1 MHSVPVEWLCLLV
14 VDDDP
19 TLSSCHQL
27 TSYVDQVSAVIWMH
41 IQMRILK
48 LFVYIMVWLPYWR
61 SFFFNS
67 SFSLATSAI
76 RSSDDSICVMHSK
89 MYSPTLNMHDN
100 HLTCN
105 CSLWFCSASL
115 SLAYSNCCTDWTRS
129 NSLLKFQAAYITQ
142 GIHIQAY
149 NNSLWVN
156 KWLPT
161 SSLQCEI
168 VTSWGEYK
176 GMNYNTVL
184 LLFSLYT
191 ELQPLSMYM
200 TIPLHNSQ
208 HTI

>member
-14 VDDDP
+14 VDDDL
-19 TLSSCHQL
+19 TLSPCHQS

-41 IQMRILK
+41 IRKITLK
-48 LFVYIMVWLPYWR
+48 LSVYIMAWLPYWR

-67 SFSLATSAI
+67 SFSLATYAI
-76 RSSDDSICVMHSK
+76 RSSDDSNCVMHSK
-89 MYSPTLNMHDN
+89 MYSPTLNMHDD

-105 CSLWFCSASL
+105 CSLWFCLASL
-115 SLAYSNCCTDWTRS
+115 SLAHSNCCTAWIMS
-129 NSLLKFQAAYITQ
+129 NSLLKFQAADITQ
-142 GIHIQAY
+142 SIHIQAY
-149 NNSLWVN
+149 NYSLWVN

-176 GMNYNTVL
+176 ATNYNTVL

-191 ELQPLSMYM
+191 
-200 TIPLHNSQ
+200 
-208 HTI
+208 